1 LEAGDTPP
9 AEPTIAPETV
19 KRYAKVAQ
27 TLYKMLDSEAPG
39 MPDDAPQR
47 AEDVTD
53 EQYAEQLVEYANLD
67 AEAMAAQ
74 GFVPG
79 TPQYYDH
86 IMGQMDSVINQVL
99 EGMDVDSADLAN
111 QLRTKTD
118 EELRALERALFIRG
132 QMEQLMG
139 SGTYTDPATGLDEEV
154 IGDGMFNPGRGAYQR
169 GLARNVNDLG
179 RLRGAD
185 ARKFLGDLTSR
196 DVDFFGMQGRA
207 DERALDEQYLL
218 EDDLKRRRGMFGMG

>member
-1 LEAGDTPP
+1 
-9 AEPTIAPETV
+9 
-19 KRYAKVAQ
+19 
-27 TLYKMLDSEAPG
+27 
-39 MPDDAPQR
+39 
-47 AEDVTD
+47 
-53 EQYAEQLVEYANLD
+53 
-67 AEAMAAQ
+67 
-74 GFVPG
+74 
-79 TPQYYDH
+79 
-86 IMGQMDSVINQVL
+86 
-99 EGMDVDSADLAN
+99 
-111 QLRTKTD
+111 
-118 EELRALERALFIRG
+118 
-132 QMEQLMG
+132 MEQLMG